1 MKTVSKASRQRSM
14 LTARNINKVVKRGE
28 QIFLAVVRRIGDG
41 VCEKEKERKEKK
53 DKKKRVGGKVNAV
66 SIGKKTEVGPK
77 KDFISAEQRR
87 EEILQR
93 VDQEHRE

>member
-1 MKTVSKASRQRSM
+1 M
-14 LTARNINKVVKRGE
+14 E
-28 QIFLAVVRRIGDG
+28 CVR
-41 VCEKEKERKEKK
+41 KKKKEKK
-53 DKKKRVGGKVNAV
+53 RKYEKKRVGGKVNAV

-93 VDQEHRE
+93 VDQNIGSSSGVL